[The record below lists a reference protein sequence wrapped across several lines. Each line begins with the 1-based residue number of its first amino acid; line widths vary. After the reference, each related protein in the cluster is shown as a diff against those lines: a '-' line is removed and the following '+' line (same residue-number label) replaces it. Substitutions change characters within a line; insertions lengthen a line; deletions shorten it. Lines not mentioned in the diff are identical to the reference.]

1 MEYEGIPRIDSISL
15 FPLVP
20 IEPCA
25 ELCFVV
31 QHRWSF
37 FFLFCFFVFLFRVA
51 SLRPA
56 SKVRHSGSSLILELS
71 FSGTFG

>member
-31 QHRWSF
+31 QQPVVF
-37 FFLFCFFVFLFRVA
+37 FFLFRVA

>member
-31 QHRWSF
+31 QQPVVF
-37 FFLFCFFVFLFRVA
+37 FFFVSGGQSPPSQQSQTFR
-51 SLRPA
+51 
-56 SKVRHSGSSLILELS
+56 
-71 FSGTFG
+71 

>member
-31 QHRWSF
+31 QQPVVF
-37 FFLFCFFVFLFRVA
+37 FFFCFGWPVSA
-51 SLRPA
+51 QPA
-56 SKVRHSGSSLILELS
+56 KSDIPVVP
-71 FSGTFG
+71 